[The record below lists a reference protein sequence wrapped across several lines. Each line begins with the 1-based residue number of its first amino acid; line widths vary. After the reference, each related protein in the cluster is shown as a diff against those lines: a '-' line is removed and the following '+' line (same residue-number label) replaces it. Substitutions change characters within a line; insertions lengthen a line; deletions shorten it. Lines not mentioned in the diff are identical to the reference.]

1 MNAREALIH
10 DLRAPLQLIAG
21 CAEMLEME
29 LGENARAGEY
39 VRLLSESAAEMRAM
53 LESALENGRAEA
65 QSSAESVELVRRT
78 REICARY
85 RLNAARRG
93 VRLTFSASAA
103 AVPMR
108 LDTGKYARILA
119 NLLSNA
125 LKYTPPGGH
134 IAISL
139 AAEEACVRVAVADD
153 GCGIEP
159 EALAALRARLA
170 GEGEEPGK
178 TLGHTRLGLINVHRR
193 IQALYGEDCGVQIES
208 TPGEGTGV
216 TVRIRL
222 LDKTKNYWTKQMHAR

>member
-65 QSSAESVELVRRT
+65 RSCAESVELVRRT

-93 VRLTFSASAA
+93 VRLTFSASDA

-125 LKYTPPGGH
+125 LKYTPSGGH

-159 EALAALRARLA
+159 ERLA
-170 GEGEEPGK
+170 RIFLPGETDSGYGLGLAIARDYAKRLRGALEAASIPGK
-178 TLGHTRLGLINVHRR
+178 GSVFTLTLPRGMQKESAISQSANADR
-193 IQALYGEDCGVQIES
+193 I
-208 TPGEGTGV
+208 
-216 TVRIRL
+216 
-222 LDKTKNYWTKQMHAR
+222 

>member
-1 MNAREALIH
+1 MSVNKRM
-10 DLRAPLQLIAG
+10 
-21 CAEMLEME
+21 AETLNE
-29 LGENARAGEY
+29 LAD
-39 VRLLSESAAEMRAM
+39 
-53 LESALENGRAEA
+53 ALENGRAEA
-65 QSSAESVELVRRT
+65 RSCAESVELVRRT

-93 VRLTFSASAA
+93 VRLTFSASDA

-125 LKYTPPGGH
+125 LKYTPSGGH

-159 EALAALRARLA
+159 ERLA
-170 GEGEEPGK
+170 RIFLPGETDSGYGLGLAIARDYAKRLRGALEAASIPGK
-178 TLGHTRLGLINVHRR
+178 GSVFTLTLPRGMQKESAISQSANADR
-193 IQALYGEDCGVQIES
+193 I
-208 TPGEGTGV
+208 
-216 TVRIRL
+216 
-222 LDKTKNYWTKQMHAR
+222 